1 MRNKEQIKGKKKGC
15 LGLGMIVGVGGKKR
29 HGKDTFANN
38 LPGDW
43 VKLEMSTPVFE
54 GVLGLDPYLR
64 DGRRVSEALEDAGG
78 LQVFGTDVGRKMFG
92 EDVWVRIMVQKAEAL
107 LAAGRNVV
115 VTGIRFPNELAAI
128 EGLGGVTVWVSRPGF
143 SEDTDSNADHV
154 SENALTPEDFEV
166 LVETPHL
173 GELVN
178 AAHDFS
184 VKQGTFTPKS

>member
-1 MRNKEQIKGKKKGC
+1 M
-15 LGLGMIVGVGGKKR
+15 GMIVGVGGKKR

-78 LQVFGTDVGRKMFG
+78 DKVLLNENLEVRRLLQVFGTDVGRKMFG

-184 VKQGTFTPKS
+184 VKQGTFTSKS